1 MKPQITLAIVIAFMS
16 YGLCLSGQQKSGEQ
30 KNDALALINKVSDTY
45 KAFESYYIEGTS
57 IADQQHDESRELTEY
72 PIIIAKAKP
81 DKRRLE
87 TKDPF
92 SGAAFVSDGTTAWSY
107 MAMGHQFSKSPAAQ
121 AQKPKI
127 QFLPKDYV
135 ERYAN
140 LAKEI
145 HEARYVGNENLTFE
159 GKQVDCA
166 VLEFAEQPDEK
177 KLTKNPEPVKHT
189 IWVDKARYWV
199 LQESWKEPPFDF
211 MGITMRSSMKVVFKT
226 IRVNEPVPD
235 AVFTFTPPKNAIE
248 VAEVTPPGGKS
259 KKIIG
264 KDVPELTLTA
274 IDGTQVSMKALR
286 GKTVLMYFWATWC
299 VPCREASPIVKKEA
313 ERWKD
318 KGLTVLA
325 IDYGEEKNIV
335 DGYLAKNHA
344 PGTVLLDENRAMAS
358 SCGVQ
363 GIPGLLVVS
372 KEGKIVYQEFG
383 YSDDTESSLNAA
395 LKKQG
400 FE

>member
-1 MKPQITLAIVIAFMS
+1 MKPQITLAIALAFMACS
-16 YGLCLSGQQKSGEQ
+16 LCLSGEQ
-30 KNDALALINKVSDTY
+30 KDDALAVISKVSETY
-45 KAFESYYIEGTS
+45 KALDSYYIEATS
-57 IADQQHDESRELTEY
+57 IADQQRDESRELTEN
-72 PIIIAKAKP
+72 PIIMAKAKP

-87 TKDPF
+87 LKDPF
-92 SGAAFVSDGTTAWSY
+92 SGVAFVSDGTTAWSY

-121 AQKPKI
+121 AQKPEI
-127 QFLPKDYV
+127 AFLPKDYV

-140 LAKEI
+140 LAKEV
-145 HEARYVGNENLTFE
+145 HEARYVGNESLTFE
-159 GKQVDCA
+159 GRQVDCA
-166 VLEFAEQPDEK
+166 VLEFAEQSEER

-189 IWVDKARYWV
+189 IWVDKARYLV

-211 MGITMRSSMKVVFKT
+211 MGTKMSSANKVVFKT
-226 IRVNEPVPD
+226 IRVNEAIPD
-235 AVFTFTPPKNAIE
+235 AVFAFVPPKNAIE
-248 VAEVTPPGGKS
+248 VAEVTSPGGKP
-259 KKIIG
+259 KNIIG
-264 KDVPELTLTA
+264 KDAPELTLTA

-286 GKTVLMYFWATWC
+286 GKTVLVYFWATWC
-299 VPCREASPIVKKEA
+299 VPCREASAVVKKEA

-318 KGLTVLA
+318 KGLVILA
-325 IDYGEEKNIV
+325 IDYGEEKQVI

-344 PGTVLLDENRAMAS
+344 PGTVLLDESRAMAS

-372 KEGKIVYQEFG
+372 KEGKIVYQESGF
-383 YSDDTESSLNAA
+383 SDNTESSLNAA